1 MSRHHAALPPKAPQM
16 NRSKLLFVTPWE
28 PQPTGGGPA
37 IRAYH
42 SLLALSEL
50 YDPHVLVLGHYEN
63 SHLAGPP
70 RELRQARWEHVRV
83 RSFLTRRGRSLR
95 ILDDLSAALYSRFY
109 EQPSEWRFATAG
121 AIQRAAEAFKGV
133 PFDLVHV
140 HRLFS
145 VPFVQ
150 SYLSSDR
157 APLRTQL
164 DLEQIESYTR
174 WRTASLYE
182 ANGNKLR
189 AWRLMHDAEQY
200 RRIEKTELSQWDRL
214 YVSSD
219 LAVDRLRKLTGVGEV
234 EVLPNVID
242 DFAPDRDS
250 DQTPDPFTFLFVGQL
265 GYYPNADAVRFFI
278 RNVWPHVAQWAG
290 QEVRFDVIGY
300 DASESLIEEVE
311 TTPGA
316 QWIGPVEDV
325 RRYYAHAD
333 AAVAPIRAGGG
344 THIKVVEA
352 FAHRVPVVATSIAA
366 EGLDVAAER
375 HLLVADS
382 PLRFAQS
389 CVRLIEKPELR
400 NWLREN
406 ASRLYREAYLPKA
419 MRQVLLKSISNY

>member
-1 MSRHHAALPPKAPQM
+1 M

-42 SLLALSEL
+42 SLLALSEF

-63 SHLAGPP
+63 SRLDGPP

-83 RSFLTRRGRSLR
+83 RSFVTRKGRAPT
-95 ILDDLSAALYSRFY
+95 ILDDLSAALYSRLY
-109 EQPSEWRFATAG
+109 EEPSEWRFATSG
-121 AIQRAAEAFKGV
+121 AIQRAAQAFKGV

-140 HRLFS
+140 HRLFAA
-145 VPFVQ
+145 PFAHP
-150 SYLSSDR
+150 YLNSER
-157 APLRTQL
+157 RPLRTQL

-182 ANGNKLR
+182 ANGNKLK

-200 RRIEKTELSQWDRL
+200 RRIERAELTQWDRL

-219 LAVDRLRKLTGVGEV
+219 LAAERLRKLTGIGDV
-234 EVLPNVID
+234 EVLPNVIE

-250 DQTPDPFTFLFVGQL
+250 DQTRDPFTFLFVGQL
-265 GYYPNADAVRFFI
+265 GYYPNADAVRFFVHDI
-278 RNVWPHVAQWAG
+278 WPHVAQWAG

-300 DASESLIEEVE
+300 DAPDSLIEQVE
-311 TTPGA
+311 STPGA
-316 QWIGPVEDV
+316 QWIGPVEDIT
-325 RRYYAHAD
+325 RYYANAD

-366 EGLDVAAER
+366 EGLDIAPER

-389 CVRLIEKPELR
+389 CIRLIEKPDLR

-419 MRQVLLKSISNY
+419 MREVLLKAVPPY